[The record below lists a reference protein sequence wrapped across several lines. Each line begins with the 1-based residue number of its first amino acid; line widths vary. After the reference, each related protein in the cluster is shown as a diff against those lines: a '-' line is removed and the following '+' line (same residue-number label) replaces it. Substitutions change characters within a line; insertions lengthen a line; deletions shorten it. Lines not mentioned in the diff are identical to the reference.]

1 MEDTLAT
8 TTALPGQSLESAN
21 IADPDDQLVAVRRI
35 DWRFLLPMP
44 ALERVGFVGPSDSM
58 LSRALAQ
65 FSDEFVVFDQANV
78 WQAALE
84 LDVLVCETNDLAKAK
99 AASIHLKQGGFLY
112 AEWRRG
118 KLLQS
123 YRAFLAGLEQLG
135 YRSLTLHWH
144 RPDFESSRDLI
155 PIGDQRAL
163 RHVFS
168 RNLSGVKGYATKM
181 FGGILISMNLIHRI
195 VPCVSIVAQKGTG
208 R

>member
-1 MEDTLAT
+1 MEEMMAT
-8 TTALPGQSLESAN
+8 TTALPGQSLKSENVAE
-21 IADPDDQLVAVRRI
+21 PGDQLVAVRRI
-35 DWRFLLPMP
+35 DWRFLLPQP
-44 ALERVGFVGPSDSM
+44 ALERVGFFGPPDSA

-84 LDVLVCETNDLAKAK
+84 LDVLVCETNVLAKVK
-99 AASIHLKQGGFLY
+99 VASIHLKQGGFLY
-112 AEWRRG
+112 VEWRRG

-123 YRAFLAGLEQLG
+123 YKAFLAGLEQLG
-135 YRSLTLHWH
+135 YQSLTLHWH

-155 PIGDQRAL
+155 PIGDKRAL

-168 RNLSGVKGYATKM
+168 RNLSGAKGYATKM
-181 FGGILISMNLIHRI
+181 VGGILISTNLIRRI
-195 VPCVSIVAQKGTG
+195 VPCVSIVAQKGTD